1 MGETWSRLMFQS
13 AQNLMKQLEEKGR
26 ANFKL
31 STHKIRIECKKFVL
45 LLQICPSF
53 KSMPPDGFVLH
64 LLHTSFEVHFLT
76 HKGIYLPLKK
86 RNQITERIKF
96 LSECS
101 YILQFGITFKDIWHF
116 WILLYVSHFSDD
128 KDSDGKEK
136 KSKSKEKDKD
146 KKKEPASMF
155 QINGEKDSKSK
166 KKGDW

>member
-1 MGETWSRLMFQS
+1 MLRIWWNSWKKKGEQISNWAHIKSGLN
-13 AQNLMKQLEEKGR
+13 AKNL
-26 ANFKL
+26 FC
-31 STHKIRIECKKFVL
+31 SY
-45 LLQICPSF
+45 
-53 KSMPPDGFVLH
+53 KSVPVSNPCFLTDCGFVLH